1 VTIVDKAAAPL
12 MRALLNAAS
21 VPVHASGTPHRSI
34 GDLFSWL
41 ALLALATLAA
51 LARRSRAHRAP
62 AQSSSAGSQVR
73 AGQHDQMPRTITP
86 NRS

>member
-1 VTIVDKAAAPL
+1 

-21 VPVHASGTPHRSI
+21 VPVHASGTPYRSI

-51 LARRSRAHRAP
+51 LARRSRAHP
-62 AQSSSAGSQVR
+62 CAGAIKQR
-73 AGQHDQMPRTITP
+73 RIAGQGRAT
-86 NRS
+86 